1 MEAFRRIR
9 GLGFRFLGRFE
20 DMVVVEHELMLSSD
34 IFLKSQFVV
43 FDVGNARLGFAQQS
57 AN

>member
-9 GLGFRFLGRFE
+9 GLGLASLGKFE
-20 DMVVVEHELMLSSD
+20 DRIVVEHELMLSSD

-57 AN
+57 SN